1 MRIVIAGGHGKIALL
16 LSSALAT
23 AGHEPVGLIRNASQ
37 AGDVRATGATP
48 LVLDLEQSDVTQ
60 VAQALAGADAVVFAA
75 GAGPDSGRERK
86 LTVDRDG
93 AILLGR
99 AAVEADVRR
108 MIVVSSVG
116 ADSGDADSDDVMQ
129 VYLYAKGAADAGIRE
144 LDLDATIVRPGTLTD
159 DDATGR
165 IRTAD
170 HVDGGSIPRAD
181 VAAIIAR
188 LIEDGSSVGRTFE
201 VISGDTPIA
210 EALKAL

>member
-23 AGHEPVGLIRNASQ
+23 SGHEPIGLIRTASQ
-37 AGDVRATGATP
+37 AGDIRATGGTP
-48 LVLDLEQSDVTQ
+48 LVLDLERSDVIE

-93 AILLGR
+93 AILLGK
-99 AAVEADVRR
+99 AAVDADVRR

-116 ADSGDADSDDVMQ
+116 ADGGDADSDDVMQ
-129 VYLYAKGAADAGIRE
+129 VYLYAKGAADSAVRE

-188 LIEDGSSVGRTFE
+188 LIEDGSAIGETFE
-201 VISGDTPIA
+201 VVAGDTPIA